1 MSEPKEKYNLEGD
14 GNPCLRAPIVF
25 TRKTLVGALMNGF
38 PCAICPRETFITGD
52 IYPGLK
58 LFLCGSCDAPMCFA
72 CFDNCQ
78 RIAEVS
84 STILCQYCAKT
95 VLPCSEVYINDPYRG
110 INNMVYRAHVA
121 CNLYLRRFQNRI
133 NLRNPNFDY
142 SKLIWAK
149 KVNENWRKLLELE
162 QLFAHQ
168 HPAQIRI
175 LVAGLSPLSLSKKSV
190 FWQRA
195 HRLSQEY
202 FWGFYPE
209 LRVKS
214 LLQSMVRFLI
224 RPSKHCRA
232 TWSFCFLLQKRVQ
245 AGCANHFANRLGVV
259 EFMKDP

>member
-1 MSEPKEKYNLEGD
+1 MSEPNEIF
-14 GNPCLRAPIVF
+14 CLSAPP
-25 TRKTLVGALMNGF
+25 TRKNLVGALMHGF

-52 IYPGLK
+52 IYPGMK

-84 STILCQYCAKT
+84 STILCQYCAKN

-110 INNMVYRAHVA
+110 INNMVFRAHVA
-121 CNLYLRRFQNRI
+121 CNLHLRRFQIRI

-149 KVNENWRKLLELE
+149 KVNENWRMLLDLE
-162 QLFAHQ
+162 QLFCHQ
-168 HPAQIRI
+168 HPEQIRI
-175 LVAGLSPLSLSKKSV
+175 LVSGR
-190 FWQRA
+190 RA
-195 HRLSQEY
+195 HRLRQEV

-232 TWSFCFLLQKRVQ
+232 TSSFCFLLQKRVQ
-245 AGCANHFANRLGVV
+245 AGCTNHFANRLGVV